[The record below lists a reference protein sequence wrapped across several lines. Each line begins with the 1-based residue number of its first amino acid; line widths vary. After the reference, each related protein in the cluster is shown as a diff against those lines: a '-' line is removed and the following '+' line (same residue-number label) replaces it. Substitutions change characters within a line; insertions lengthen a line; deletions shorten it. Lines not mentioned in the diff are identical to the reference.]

1 MRMKA
6 LFPLLAPALL
16 VFPAASA
23 LSSDVANLPV
33 VTVSPAEQRPHRDSV
48 TEIGETEAEDSVEL
62 SARVKGYLTKIAFR
76 EGQLVKQGDPLF
88 EIDPREF
95 QAQVD
100 YAKADVARMKAQKDH
115 AAVEEQRQKTLVTQ
129 DAVSERDYDRAAANL
144 AKSVAD
150 VAAAEATLK
159 LAELDLE
166 YCRIVAPFDGY
177 VGFTAFSAGNVV
189 GPESGPLTNIQR
201 VGRTKV
207 SFNIPENALT
217 RLREN
222 ARKSGKPPK
231 DAVVELYDQSGRRI
245 AIRDANGV
253 PKDAVGKI
261 DSFDNRINPKTG
273 TLKIKAVFDDPQRDL
288 LPGSYVKVRLYLEE
302 PRPCVAVPLSAVATD
317 VTGSYAYVVKE
328 DKGNPGV
335 GIVERRLLKD
345 VKARDIERLYLN
357 AGIQPGELLVV
368 SGIQRVR
375 PGAKCSFRMKDGENA
390 AATGATTKP

>member
-1 MRMKA
+1 MRTKA
-6 LFPLLAPALL
+6 LSALLAPTLL
-16 VFPAASA
+16 VLSAASA
-23 LSSDVANLPV
+23 LSSDAANLPV
-33 VTVSPAEQRPHRDSV
+33 VTVSPAEQKPHRDSIS
-48 TEIGETEAEDSVEL
+48 EIGEAEAEDSVEL
-62 SARVKGYLTKIAFR
+62 SARVKGYLTKIAFQ
-76 EGQLVKQGDPLF
+76 EGQLVKKGDTLF
-88 EIDPREF
+88 EIDSREF

-100 YAKADVARMKAQKDH
+100 YARADLDRMKAQKTH
-115 AAVEEQRQKTLVTQ
+115 AAVEEQRQKTLVMQ

-144 AKSVAD
+144 AKSIAD

-189 GPESGPLTNIQR
+189 GPESGPLTSIQR
-201 VGRTKV
+201 LGRTKV
-207 SFNIPENALT
+207 SFNIPENALA

-222 ARKSGKPPK
+222 ARKSGKSPK
-231 DAVVELYDQSGRRI
+231 DAVVELYDQSGRRLS
-245 AIRDANGV
+245 IRDANGT
-253 PKDAVGKI
+253 PKDAIGRI
-261 DSFDNRINPKTG
+261 DSFDNRINSKTG

-288 LPGSYVKVRLYLEE
+288 LPGAYVKVRLYLEE
-302 PRPCVAVPLSAVATD
+302 PHPCVAVPLSAVATD

-328 DKGNPGV
+328 DKANAGV

-345 VKARDIERLYLN
+345 VKARDIECLYLD

-375 PGAKCSFRMKDGENA
+375 PGAKCAFRIKSDEDA
-390 AATGATTKP
+390 AVAGASTKP